1 MVITERIFLLK
12 KQIVEYKNEIGIPI
26 IKAILLGD
34 VLLKIKIT
42 IAI

>member
-1 MVITERIFLLK
+1 LK
-12 KQIVEYKNEIGIPI
+12 KQTIEYTNEIGIPI

-34 VLLKIKIT
+34 VLAKIKII